1 MSAIKKCLSEIET
14 MIPSRFNFD
23 FGKKENIGSI
33 FSKINEGQDEGYYEE
48 IKRSV
53 YEIYDTTSDIK
64 LRKSHTLEL
73 TYNTINGKYYRWRI
87 SPTLELIIKYRD
99 IVFQNGRTYVVGKTK
114 ARITDII
121 SLFEYLQTTRNYA
134 IFNNLLNV
142 MLIFII
148 DYVLDILKGDGRTST
163 KLIDDDINE
172 HYRKLYSVVQVEQVE
187 EVRLVNAFIYGIDDA
202 LDVNVEFE
210 WNALFLNLVEL
221 LKKKESNSLSSPPFE
236 TQKSTSPSSPPDKEK
251 DKNKLI
257 EELKYNMAIGVKL
270 ITSCQ
275 YKYIMKHIRE
285 YATTADT
292 YVVDIFDKHPTAP
305 LGYLG
310 YRKLKLIYTHD
321 KYMTQTSDGCFVD
334 LKDDRVSPYVL
345 NDEEMYDEIHK
356 IVKPWKTQPAF
367 ISSITKGEQI
377 DAENAYSKFLEACKK
392 KTKYIE
398 ATYNRYA
405 ETVSKGIPALPLR
418 KVIGLTLPRPF
429 STSYDRYIA
438 MLKVEEEKIANDR
451 ITTPLLPVQYSKIT
465 PFSYSME
472 NMKVI
477 QANIQTKGKEGKVY
491 IYPTLSAIKADINKK
506 TRLNKDD
513 ILKKLSVKIIYSSDN
528 KIYVSFTNDILDT
541 YNNVVVTTDSTWTKE
556 STRNEWRVKRDK
568 PEVRYEFSG
577 PLLYKNKQ
585 LVKELYNTI
594 KRYKEAQK
602 KSDSSSSGGGK
613 KKGKAN
619 NITKQI

>member
-53 YEIYDTTSDIK
+53 YEIYDTTSDFK
-64 LRKSHTLEL
+64 LRISHTLEL
-73 TYNTINGKYYRWRI
+73 TYNTISGKYYRWRI

-114 ARITDII
+114 VRITDII

-142 MLIFII
+142 MLSFII
-148 DYVLDILKGDGRTST
+148 K
-163 KLIDDDINE
+163 DDKFTNE
-172 HYRKLYSVVQVEQVE
+172 ISKLYTLKEYNIVQQE
-187 EVRLVNAFIYGIDDA
+187 EVKLVNAFIYGVDDA
-202 LDVNVEFE
+202 LDVNVETEFE
-210 WNALFLNLVEL
+210 WNFPFLNLVEL
-221 LKKKESNSLSSPPFE
+221 LKKKESKSLSSLPFE
-236 TQKSTSPSSPPDKEK
+236 TQKSTSPSSPPDKER

-292 YVVDIFDKHPTAP
+292 YVVDIIDKHPTAP

-321 KYMTQTSDGCFVD
+321 KYMTLTSDGFVD
-334 LKDDRVSPYVL
+334 LKDDRVSPSVL
-345 NDEEMYDEIHK
+345 NDEEMDDEIHK
-356 IVKPWKTQPAF
+356 VVKDWKTLPAF
-367 ISSITKGEQI
+367 ISSTTKREQI
-377 DAENAYSKFLEACKK
+377 DAENAYSEFLEACKK
-392 KTKYIE
+392 KTKYLE

-405 ETVSKGIPALPLR
+405 ETVSKGIPELPLR

-429 STSYDRYIA
+429 LTSYDRYIV
-438 MLKVEEEKIANDR
+438 MSKVEEEKIANDR
-451 ITTPLLPVQYSKIT
+451 ITTPLLPVEYSKIT

-472 NMKVI
+472 SMKVI
-477 QANIQTKGKEGKVY
+477 QAKIQTKGKVY

-506 TRLNKDD
+506 RLDKDER
-513 ILKKLSVKIIYSSDN
+513 LKKLSVKIIYSSDN
-528 KIYVSFTNDILDT
+528 KIYVYFTNDILDT

-556 STRNEWRVKRDK
+556 STRNINIVMRDK

-613 KKGKAN
+613 KKGNVK
-619 NITKQI
+619 NITKQR

>member
-33 FSKINEGQDEGYYEE
+33 FSKINEGPDEGYYEE

-53 YEIYDTTSDIK
+53 YEIYDTTSDFK

-73 TYNTINGKYYRWRI
+73 TYNTISGKYYRWRI

-114 ARITDII
+114 VRITDII
-121 SLFEYLQTTRNYA
+121 SLFEYLQTTSNYA

-142 MLIFII
+142 MLSFII
-148 DYVLDILKGDGRTST
+148 K
-163 KLIDDDINE
+163 DDKFTNE
-172 HYRKLYSVVQVEQVE
+172 ISKLYTLKEYNIVQQE
-187 EVRLVNAFIYGIDDA
+187 EVKLVNAFIYGVDDA
-202 LDVNVEFE
+202 LDVNVETEFE
-210 WNALFLNLVEL
+210 WNFPFLNLVEL
-221 LKKKESNSLSSPPFE
+221 LKKKESKSLSSLPFE

-292 YVVDIFDKHPTAP
+292 YVVDIIDKHPTAP

-321 KYMTQTSDGCFVD
+321 KYMTLTSDGFVD
-334 LKDDRVSPYVL
+334 LKDDRVSPSVL
-345 NDEEMYDEIHK
+345 NDEEMDDEIHK
-356 IVKPWKTQPAF
+356 VVKDWKTLPAF
-367 ISSITKGEQI
+367 ISSTTKREQI
-377 DAENAYSKFLEACKK
+377 DAENAYSEFLEACKK

-405 ETVSKGIPALPLR
+405 ETVSKGIPELPLR

-429 STSYDRYIA
+429 
-438 MLKVEEEKIANDR
+438 
-451 ITTPLLPVQYSKIT
+451 
-465 PFSYSME
+465 F
-472 NMKVI
+472 
-477 QANIQTKGKEGKVY
+477 
-491 IYPTLSAIKADINKK
+491 
-506 TRLNKDD
+506 
-513 ILKKLSVKIIYSSDN
+513 
-528 KIYVSFTNDILDT
+528 F
-541 YNNVVVTTDSTWTKE
+541 
-556 STRNEWRVKRDK
+556 NELR
-568 PEVRYEFSG
+568 
-577 PLLYKNKQ
+577 
-585 LVKELYNTI
+585 
-594 KRYKEAQK
+594 
-602 KSDSSSSGGGK
+602 
-613 KKGKAN
+613 
-619 NITKQI
+619 

>member
-53 YEIYDTTSDIK
+53 YEIYDTTSDFK
-64 LRKSHTLEL
+64 LRISHTLEL
-73 TYNTINGKYYRWRI
+73 TYNTISGKYYRWRI

-114 ARITDII
+114 VRITDII

-142 MLIFII
+142 MLSFII
-148 DYVLDILKGDGRTST
+148 K
-163 KLIDDDINE
+163 DDKFTNE
-172 HYRKLYSVVQVEQVE
+172 ISKLYTLKEYNIVQQE
-187 EVRLVNAFIYGIDDA
+187 EVKLVNAFIYGVDDA
-202 LDVNVEFE
+202 LDVNVETEFE
-210 WNALFLNLVEL
+210 WNFPFLNLVEL
-221 LKKKESNSLSSPPFE
+221 LKKKESKSLSSLPFE

-292 YVVDIFDKHPTAP
+292 YVVDIIDKHPTAP

-321 KYMTQTSDGCFVD
+321 KYMTLTSDGFVD
-334 LKDDRVSPYVL
+334 LKDDRVSPSVL
-345 NDEEMYDEIHK
+345 NDEEMDDEIHK
-356 IVKPWKTQPAF
+356 VVKDWKTLPAF
-367 ISSITKGEQI
+367 ISSTTKREQI
-377 DAENAYSKFLEACKK
+377 DAENAYSEFLEACKK

-405 ETVSKGIPALPLR
+405 ETVSKGIPELPLR

-429 STSYDRYIA
+429 LTSYDRYIV
-438 MLKVEEEKIANDR
+438 MSKVEEEKIANDR
-451 ITTPLLPVQYSKIT
+451 ITTPLLPVEYSKIT

-472 NMKVI
+472 SMKVI
-477 QANIQTKGKEGKVY
+477 QAKIQTKGKVY

-506 TRLNKDD
+506 RLDKDER
-513 ILKKLSVKIIYSSDN
+513 LKKLSVKIIYSSDN
-528 KIYVSFTNDILDT
+528 KIYVYFTNDILDT

-556 STRNEWRVKRDK
+556 STRNNNIVMRDK
-568 PEVRYEFSG
+568 TDLRYEFSG

-613 KKGKAN
+613 KKSKAK
-619 NITKQI
+619 NITKQR

>member
-53 YEIYDTTSDIK
+53 YEIYDTTSDFK
-64 LRKSHTLEL
+64 LRISHTLEL
-73 TYNTINGKYYRWRI
+73 TYNTISGKYYRWRI

-114 ARITDII
+114 VRITDII

-142 MLIFII
+142 MLSFII
-148 DYVLDILKGDGRTST
+148 K
-163 KLIDDDINE
+163 DDKFTNE
-172 HYRKLYSVVQVEQVE
+172 ISKLYTLKEYNIVQQE
-187 EVRLVNAFIYGIDDA
+187 EVKLVNAFIYGVDDA
-202 LDVNVEFE
+202 LDVNVETEFE
-210 WNALFLNLVEL
+210 WNFPFLNLVEL
-221 LKKKESNSLSSPPFE
+221 LKKKESKSLSSLPFE

-292 YVVDIFDKHPTAP
+292 YVVDIIDKHPTAP

-321 KYMTQTSDGCFVD
+321 KYMTLTSDGFVD
-334 LKDDRVSPYVL
+334 LKDDRVSPSVL
-345 NDEEMYDEIHK
+345 NDEEMDDEIHK
-356 IVKPWKTQPAF
+356 VVKDWKTLPAF
-367 ISSITKGEQI
+367 ISSTTKREQI
-377 DAENAYSKFLEACKK
+377 DAENAYSEFLEACKK

-405 ETVSKGIPALPLR
+405 ETVSKGIPELPLR

-429 STSYDRYIA
+429 LTSYDRYIV
-438 MLKVEEEKIANDR
+438 MSKVEEEKIANDR
-451 ITTPLLPVQYSKIT
+451 ITTPLLPVEYSKIT

-472 NMKVI
+472 SMKVI
-477 QANIQTKGKEGKVY
+477 QAKIQTKGKVY

-506 TRLNKDD
+506 RLDKDER
-513 ILKKLSVKIIYSSDN
+513 LKKLSVKIIYSSDN
-528 KIYVSFTNDILDT
+528 KIYVYFTNDILDT

-556 STRNEWRVKRDK
+556 STRNINIVMRDK

-613 KKGKAN
+613 KKGNVKN
-619 NITKQI
+619 RTKQR